1 MHYTSRDIARPEEV
15 LPWLGDLPEDL
26 APWLDEAGLPDG
38 LPFLLS
44 PRYEYDVV
52 LNSYFH
58 RVNLIDAPWNSNAN
72 RARALAAFLNFLHGA
87 RGGKS
92 WRQASESD
100 HLAFHQWRR
109 RDPAGPRV
117 AGGTWSQ
124 EVSHVNQFF
133 EWAVRQHQIGAIPI
147 PHRSRRPA
155 PPGTLQAARAG
166 STVPATREQAV
177 PLAARPGGE
186 DGRGPRRTARPG
198 PLWVSCLSWPYPLV
212 RGEPAQAGHRQPSS
226 SGHSRTLRCAAS
238 SISCASMPARVSA
251 IPYIG
256 HWQTNSS
263 GPLGGNGHAHQRK
276 NCECVVPPPPRG
288 RRIGSVGSDSPC
300 AVPLTTLV
308 PSESSKLKTGADSGS
323 ACLRRIIS
331 GVGSW
336 PTPGMS
342 GRMHRAM
349 KISNPVV

>member
-1 MHYTSRDIARPEEV
+1 M
-15 LPWLGDLPEDL
+15 
-26 APWLDEAGLPDG
+26 
-38 LPFLLS
+38 
-44 PRYEYDVV
+44 V

-186 DGRGPRRTARPG
+186 DGQGPRRTARPAHCG
-198 PLWVSCLSWPYPLV
+198 FRAYLGRTPSRCPTGQTRQLSPGFPT
-212 RGEPAQAGHRQPSS
+212 AG
-226 SGHSRTLRCAAS
+226 
-238 SISCASMPARVSA
+238 
-251 IPYIG
+251 YY
-256 HWQTNSS
+256 
-263 GPLGGNGHAHQRK
+263 
-276 NCECVVPPPPRG
+276 
-288 RRIGSVGSDSPC
+288 RR
-300 AVPLTTLV
+300 A
-308 PSESSKLKTGADSGS
+308 
-323 ACLRRIIS
+323 IS
-331 GVGSW
+331 GN
-336 PTPGMS
+336 
-342 GRMHRAM
+342 RHREL
-349 KISNPVV
+349 PVRATIMAFRRG